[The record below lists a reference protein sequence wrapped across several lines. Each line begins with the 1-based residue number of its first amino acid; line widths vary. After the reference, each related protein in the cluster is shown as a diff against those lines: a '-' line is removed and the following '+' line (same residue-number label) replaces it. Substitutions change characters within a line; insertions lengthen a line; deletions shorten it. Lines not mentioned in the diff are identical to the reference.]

1 VARPGRLRA
10 LAPLAALL
18 VPIVLLAGAGAIWA
32 WWPCGTSSCTR
43 PLAVVWLL
51 ALLAV
56 PTSVLVGLPWT
67 AGPVTLAAA
76 GTSSVV
82 LWLALGRWAAVRAT
96 RDVDATWRD
105 VWLELC
111 WSVAGLWAGVIAGL
125 GAVAF
130 VLIR

>member
-1 VARPGRLRA
+1 

-18 VPIVLLAGAGAIWA
+18 IPIVLLAAAFAMWT
-32 WWPCGTSSCTR
+32 WWPCGTASCTR

-51 ALLAV
+51 SLLAV

-67 AGPVTLAAA
+67 AGPVTLTAA
-76 GTSSVV
+76 GASSVV
-82 LWLALGRWAAVRAT
+82 LWLVMGRWAAVRAT

-105 VWLELC
+105 VGVELC
-111 WSVAGLWAGVIAGL
+111 WSVAGVWAGVIAGL
-125 GAVAF
+125 AAVAF